1 MSEVGVKPMS
11 TIKPDNDQIGQ
22 KAAVIK
28 QVALSEWAWV
38 MLKELSVFY
47 GVSPTETLESL
58 VLDAVLSKQGSC
70 TAFCSDE

>member
-1 MSEVGVKPMS
+1 MS
-11 TIKPDNDQIGQ
+11 TTKPDNDQVGQ
-22 KAAVIK
+22 KAALIK

-38 MLKELSVFY
+38 MLKELRVFY

>member
-1 MSEVGVKPMS
+1 MS
-11 TIKPDNDQIGQ
+11 TIKPDNDQCRQ

-58 VLDAVLSKQGSC
+58 VLDAVLSKQASSK
-70 TAFCSDE
+70 AFYSDE